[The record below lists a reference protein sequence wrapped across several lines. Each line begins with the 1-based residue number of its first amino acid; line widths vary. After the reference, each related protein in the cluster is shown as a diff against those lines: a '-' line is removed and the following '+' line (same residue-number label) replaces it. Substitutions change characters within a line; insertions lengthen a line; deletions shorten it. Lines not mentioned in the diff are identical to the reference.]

1 MGSPYPSKE
10 AVPQAI
16 VPPLALSARRRKLRR
31 RKHDKGGKRVG
42 GRHISEEK
50 IKGGGG
56 EPRVGLG
63 GGQSRCSPPGAAARA
78 CEGCERKRP
87 SACRS
92 AGLARHCAVLLSGEL
107 TSQ

>member
-16 VPPLALSARRRKLRR
+16 VPPLALSARRRKPPSCT
-31 RKHDKGGKRVG
+31 GAAWNGGTGKR
-42 GRHISEEK
+42 
-50 IKGGGG
+50 KGKGFGWRG

>member
-1 MGSPYPSKE
+1 MEQCAHRRESEPKVGSPYPSKE

-50 IKGGGG
+50 IKF
-56 EPRVGLG
+56 
-63 GGQSRCSPPGAAARA
+63 
-78 CEGCERKRP
+78 RK
-87 SACRS
+87 
-92 AGLARHCAVLLSGEL
+92 
-107 TSQ
+107 